1 MQVQVTP
8 TDPVSVPS
16 VSNETTPPRRNS
28 LWWDAYRRLK
38 RDKVAVVSFWVILF
52 YISLALLAK
61 MGLIFDNVTLSDTAN
76 QYAPFSWEH
85 PFGTDVLGRDILA
98 RAVHGTATALSV
110 GLVASGI
117 ALVIG
122 MVLGAVSGYF
132 GGKVDAAVVWLYTT
146 IDSIPYILLIP
157 ALTFV
162 LGRGLINV
170 YIAVGVTSWVTLC
183 RLIRGEFM
191 KHKGRDYVMAAEVLG
206 ANHPRKIFRHIM
218 PNVTHLAFVQFGL
231 GFVSAIKIEV
241 ILSYL
246 GLGVDPR
253 TPSWG
258 IMINDARLELARPFW
273 GNLVAATIFMFG
285 LILAFNLF
293 NDALRESLDPKLK
306 NK

>member
-1 MQVQVTP
+1 MASPATP
-8 TDPVSVPS
+8 TSTFVSSSTLTAPAKAA
-16 VSNETTPPRRNS
+16 RNS
-28 LWWDAYRRLK
+28 LWWDAYRRIK
-38 RDKVAVVSFWVILF
+38 KNKVAVVSFFVILG
-52 YISLALLAK
+52 YVLIALAAK
-61 MGLIFDNVTLSDTAN
+61 LGIAFPDVAVANTAN
-76 QYAPFSWEH
+76 QYLPFSWEH

-117 ALVIG
+117 SLVIG
-122 MVLGAVSGYF
+122 LSLGAIAGYY
-132 GGKVDAAVVWLYTT
+132 GGKIDAAVVWLYTT

-157 ALTFV
+157 SLTFV

-170 YIAVGVTSWVTLC
+170 YIALGVTSWVTLC

-191 KHKGRDYVMAAEVLG
+191 KHKDRDYVMAANVMG
-206 ANHPRKIFRHIM
+206 ASDARKIFRHIM
-218 PNVTHLAFVQFGL
+218 PNVTHIAFVQFGL
-231 GFVSAIKIEV
+231 GFVSAIKLEV

-246 GLGVDPR
+246 GVGVDTS

-258 IMINDARLELARPFW
+258 IMIDDAKLELARPFW
-273 GNLVAATIFMFG
+273 GNLMAATIFMFG
-285 LILAFNLF
+285 LILSFNLF